1 MAEIRFSE
9 SVSARLE
16 EGVLVVAIDNP
27 PVNALSAHVRS
38 GLMAALDHAAD
49 LSAVAGIVITGAGN
63 TFIGGADIRE
73 FGKPPIEPTLPEVIE
88 RIETFDKP
96 VVSAVNGAALG
107 GGCEV
112 ALACH
117 GRVAGGKASFG
128 LPEVKLGL
136 VPGAGG
142 TQRLP
147 RLIGMIAAIDLIG
160 TGRAVKAAEAVT
172 LGLADSIAA
181 DPVDAAL
188 AFAQE
193 HIGKPLRRTG
203 MIAVPS
209 ADAAAISAAQA
220 KVLAK
225 ARGQA
230 APAEAV
236 RLIKAAA
243 ELDLK
248 QGLAEERSTF
258 LRLRDSSE
266 SAALRHVFFAE
277 RAAGK
282 VEGLD
287 KVSPR
292 LIETVGV
299 VGTGLMGSGI
309 AVTALVFG
317 YRVVA
322 LEQTEE
328 AAAGGRARISE
339 TLDRTVRSGRLTAV
353 GRDNCLARLKTTTE
367 ARDLGNAD
375 LVIEAVFDDIKVK
388 TELFQKLDGIV
399 APSAILATNTSYLDP
414 DAIAAATVD
423 PSRVVGLHFF
433 SPANVMRLVEVVDCA
448 RTAPDVLATALAFVK
463 RLGKLPIV
471 CGVTEGFIGNRIF
484 SAYRREA
491 EFMLEDGALPQ
502 EIDAALEA
510 YGFPMGIFAVN
521 DMAGLEIAW
530 ARRKRQTATRN
541 PAARYVEIAD
551 RLCEAG
557 RLGRKSGRGWYAY
570 PDGERTVDPEVT
582 AVIEAARAVKNIT
595 PRDFTADEIM
605 SRLLKAMA
613 EEGTALL
620 AEGIAA
626 RPGDIDLVLI
636 NGYGFPAHKGG
647 PMFAAEQSKDRSH
660 G

>member
-16 EGVLVVAIDNP
+16 EGVLVVTIDNP

-38 GLMAALDHAAD
+38 GLVAALDHAAN
-49 LSAVAGIVITGAGN
+49 LPAVAGFVITGAGA

-73 FGKPPIEPTLPEVIE
+73 FGKPPIEPTIPEVIE
-88 RIETFDKP
+88 RIETFHKP

-160 TGRAVKAAEAVT
+160 TGRAVKGTEAVT

-188 AFAQE
+188 AFVQE
-193 HIGKPLRRTG
+193 HVGKPLRRTG

-236 RLIKAAA
+236 RLVKAAG
-243 ELDLK
+243 EHDLK
-248 QGLAEERSTF
+248 QGLNEERASF
-258 LRLRDSSE
+258 LRLRDSAE

-282 VEGLD
+282 VEELD
-287 KVSPR
+287 TVSPR
-292 LIETVGV
+292 PIETVGV

-309 AVTALVFG
+309 AVSALVSG

-328 AAAGGRARISE
+328 AAASGRARISE

-353 GRDNCLARLKTTTE
+353 GRDACLARLQTTTE

-388 TELFQKLDGIV
+388 TELFQRLDGIV

-433 SPANVMRLVEVVDCA
+433 SPANVVRLGFGSDDDPGSVSVAAAADIGDAEGQVPVELDGDAVTIAFNA
-448 RTAPDVLATALAFVK
+448 RYLTDVLAALAADEV
-463 RLGKLPIV
+463 
-471 CGVTEGFIGNRIF
+471 
-484 SAYRREA
+484 
-491 EFMLEDGALPQ
+491 
-502 EIDAALEA
+502 ALELSGPLA
-510 YGFPMGIFAVN
+510 PGVIRGIGHDDYVHVI
-521 DMAGLEIAW
+521 MPV
-530 ARRKRQTATRN
+530 RTA
-541 PAARYVEIAD
+541 
-551 RLCEAG
+551 
-557 RLGRKSGRGWYAY
+557 S
-570 PDGERTVDPEVT
+570 
-582 AVIEAARAVKNIT
+582 
-595 PRDFTADEIM
+595 
-605 SRLLKAMA
+605 
-613 EEGTALL
+613 
-620 AEGIAA
+620 
-626 RPGDIDLVLI
+626 
-636 NGYGFPAHKGG
+636 
-647 PMFAAEQSKDRSH
+647 
-660 G
+660 